1 MGVLRRTKYMKDTVA
16 AAPDIA
22 ALAHHLAAQ
31 AQQPGAAAGGFPF
44 NAIADV
50 SLDQFV
56 AVSKGVAAYDYDQSR
71 LTDVAAGHGIDSFTW
86 EQAAR
91 GWNERIKANPA
102 VAQRFNQMYQAG

>member
-1 MGVLRRTKYMKDTVA
+1 MGMLRRMKYRKDTVA

-22 ALAHHLAAQ
+22 ALAYRLAAQ
-31 AQQPGAAAGGFPF
+31 AQPGAGAGGFPF

-56 AVSKGVAAYDYDQSR
+56 AVSKGVAAYDHDQSK

-102 VAQRFNQMYQAG
+102 VAQRFNQLYQAG